1 MSAWARI
8 GLRPTDLA
16 GASFSWRKVWQR
28 IYQLRH
34 TEWFLLSDSSD
45 WSDIR
50 EVGYVGLN
58 FCLSLSEET
67 ISQEDYDGDND

>member
-8 GLRPTDLA
+8 GSRPTDLA
-16 GASFSWRKVWQR
+16 GASFSWRKVWQCN
-28 IYQLRH
+28 YLLRH
-34 TEWFLLSDSSD
+34 TEWLLLSDT
-45 WSDIR
+45 SDIR

>member
-1 MSAWARI
+1 M
-8 GLRPTDLA
+8 
-16 GASFSWRKVWQR
+16 WQR
-28 IYQLRH
+28 TYQLRH
-34 TEWFLLSDSSD
+34 TEWFLLSDSSDWSDWSD